1 MNILQFAMQ
10 MEKDGER
17 YYRQLARRAANEGIR
32 RIFAM
37 LADEEVK
44 HYQAVE
50 VMETEQPEL
59 AESPILADVKNIFE
73 QIKAAG
79 EEFDFGIEHLELYR
93 KAQDIEQKSRDFYLE
108 HANHMQQE
116 GRKLLFLKLAEEE
129 KKHYFLLD
137 NIIEFVAQP
146 EQWLENAEFC
156 HLEEY

>member
-1 MNILQFAMQ
+1 MNIVQFAIQ
-10 MEKDGER
+10 MEKDGEL
-17 YYRQLARRAANEGIR
+17 YYRQLARQAANEGIT
-32 RIFAM
+32 RILTM

-44 HYQAVE
+44 HCQAIE
-50 VMETEQPEL
+50 TMETEEPKL
-59 AESPILADVKNIFE
+59 AETAILADVKNIF
-73 QIKAAG
+73 QQMKAAG

-93 KAQDIEQKSRDFYLE
+93 RAQDIEQKSRDFYLE
-108 HANHMQQE
+108 HANQMQQE

-146 EQWLENAEFC
+146 EHWLENAEFH